1 MEKWLSLQQNW
12 TTMKTTSHIP
22 SLLVAICMMAIASCS
37 KQQTSALK
45 STLADSLIAGATSKQ
60 DLDRAIFLSDSL
72 ESTGDISIFRS
83 CYIKGSIYL
92 RTGKPRD
99 AEAILKRALAEQPQ
113 NTYDSL
119 FYFQCVKAM
128 VEYTTEKNDYEGL

>member
-1 MEKWLSLQQNW
+1 
-12 TTMKTTSHIP
+12 MKTTSHIP

-99 AEAILKRALAEQPQ
+99 AEAILKRALESLVLAEGSSALIRFSHWRIQ
-113 NTYDSL
+113 N
-119 FYFQCVKAM
+119 V
-128 VEYTTEKNDYEGL
+128 TTLCN